1 MFFFFL
7 TFSTPSVIFTKNH
20 RETSWWGWAWLAVM
34 NKHFFLTIRCYQSEK
49 CGRKKEVGLP
59 TVFFKLIFYASSCP
73 SVALSMFFWT
83 FCHDCCEVQIWH
95 LYLGSRINC
104 YKEYSKV
111 KVSVASQNNFP
122 TNQQFLLK
130 YLLCLQKQ
138 EQGACCQ
145 HNQKTFWSL
154 PRNCG
159 EDVIL
164 DRLGCKCD
172 ATWLVVGGK

>member
-1 MFFFFL
+1 MSFSQKITEKHRDEGEHDWQWWTSIFF
-7 TFSTPSVIFTKNH
+7 NH
-20 RETSWWGWAWLAVM
+20 KMLSIW
-34 NKHFFLTIRCYQSEK
+34 K